1 MSIEKQNRIRHDNT
15 GVGAPWHLKEV
26 IIESIE
32 ADKKWIF
39 PCNRWL
45 DKGNGDGK
53 IEIKLTPL
61 DFHDLNSKSKFEAH
75 KVIEV
80 L

>member
-1 MSIEKQNRIRHDNT
+1 
-15 GVGAPWHLKEV
+15 LKEV

-45 DKGNGDGK
+45 DKENGEGK
-53 IEIKLTPL
+53 TEIKLTPL
-61 DFHDLNSKSKFEAH
+61 DFHDLNSKSKLKA
-75 KVIEV
+75 